1 MLAPARSP
9 WRTIIPVRFGLV
21 LGCFALLLL
30 PGAVGT
36 ASAQVTTTTINQTSC
51 IQGDTNPTGPC
62 LTGGF
67 LKDLTV
73 DCSLAGAAGK
83 ISTALSNIQ
92 DRSGPNRITV
102 TGTCGAEVVTV
113 SGFNRLTIQGGVGG
127 ATISNKALTITN
139 STVIILNA
147 LTFTATQVT
156 GAMLNVQASSV
167 FLNGVT
173 VQNSSGTGINVFPQ
187 STLGF
192 TSTPSVI
199 SGNGFAGIAVG
210 AGSTVGV
217 GNVTISNNGSL
228 GGGFDL
234 LRAGIAATNGASVV
248 LDNRSA
254 GGANGPVDIFQN
266 AGNGILLTG
275 GSRLSSE
282 AIFNPSLIHIHD
294 NGKTNLAV
302 EGGDATIIGNFRFDG
317 APGASSFGPVQIGV
331 FSGRLE
337 IGGGVVVQGGV
348 GGAVNSNLI
357 IGSEG
362 PMTVTGGVTLLFG
375 STGFLIDSNSID
387 TLTCD
392 ATSWAANGD
401 DQSTIGNNTCPSTGP
416 TVTVNAGTGLSG
428 GGTIGQGGSVTLT
441 NMGVLSVSADSPLT
455 STGGQNAV
463 VGLTPNYFIQNGTS
477 PQSNASF
484 NVAGNGTIGG
494 SSTIGGNGSVG
505 GTLSAASNNFGVD
518 ANGAVTIGNGTPITR
533 YASATFTINVPSLKP
548 NTCTN
553 STQAFAAVG
562 SGTNDTLALGVPNAF
577 MSVGGFVIFQAWE
590 SAPNTI
596 TIRAC
601 NVSPNGPATSAVS
614 GALRVSLF
622 KH

>member
-1 MLAPARSP
+1 
-9 WRTIIPVRFGLV
+9 
-21 LGCFALLLL
+21 LLL

-36 ASAQVTTTTINQTSC
+36 ASAQVTTTTINQTPC

-73 DCSLAGAAGK
+73 DCSLSGAAGK

-92 DRSGPNRITV
+92 DRSGPNRITI

-127 ATISNKALTITN
+127 ATISNRAFNITD
-139 STVIILNA
+139 STTIILNA
-147 LTFTATQVT
+147 LTFTATQVP

-187 STLGF
+187 SSLGF
-192 TSTPSVI
+192 LSTPNVI
-199 SGNGFAGIAVG
+199 SGNGFAGITVG
-210 AGSTVGV
+210 ADSTVNV
-217 GNVTISNNGSL
+217 GNVTINNNGSQGL
-228 GGGFDL
+228 FDL
-234 LRAGIAATNGASVV
+234 QRAGIAATNGATVV
-248 LDNRSA
+248 VDNRTA
-254 GGANGPVDIFQN
+254 GGANGPVNVFQN
-266 AGNGILLTG
+266 AGHGILLTH
-275 GSRLSSE
+275 GSTLNSE
-282 AIFNPSLIHIHD
+282 AIFNPSLIHFHD
-294 NGKTNLAV
+294 NGRPGIGV
-302 EGGDATIIGNFRFDG
+302 EGGDATVIGNFKFDG
-317 APGASSFGPVQIGV
+317 TPPASDFGPTQIEV
-331 FSGRLE
+331 ASGRLE
-337 IGGGVVVQGGV
+337 IGGGVVVEGGV
-348 GGAVNSNLI
+348 RGAVNANLI

-392 ATSWAANGD
+392 ATSWAANADG
-401 DQSTIGNNTCPSTGP
+401 QSTIGNNTCPSTGP

-428 GGTIGQGGSVTLT
+428 GGTIGQGGSVTLN

-455 STGGQNAV
+455 SIGGQNPV
-463 VGLTPNYFIQNGTS
+463 IGLTPNYFIQNGTS

-494 SSTIGGNGSVG
+494 NSTIGGNGSVG
-505 GTLSAASNNFGVD
+505 GTLSAASNNFRVD

-553 STQAFAAVG
+553 FTQPFAAVG

-577 MSVGGFVIFQAWE
+577 MSVGGFVMFQAWE